1 MGCNPPFVKENTFQP
16 LPLGFGFLFDTLFK
30 HISFLLYF
38 IFHHTCCACGV
49 FFACTT
55 ANPHTHRA
63 MTIRVVITN
72 TIHFFLSS
80 SKFIIYLHIFYF
92 GRRVALGLSS
102 LTTLLEGV
110 VTNRISLFGSK
121 SSDELHPPPR
131 TWIFLNIGYMKFLNN
146 NLPYSVNQDINPT

>member
-1 MGCNPPFVKENTFQP
+1 MGNNCSPLIANAFHP
-16 LPLGFGFLFDTLFK
+16 LPSGFGLIFDTLSK
-30 HISFLLYF
+30 HISFPLYWF
-38 IFHHTCCACGV
+38 CRHVCCARGV

-63 MTIRVVITN
+63 MTIRVVTTN

-121 SSDELHPPPR
+121 SSGELHPPSR
-131 TWIFLNIGYMKFLNN
+131 TWIFLNIGYMKFLNSF
-146 NLPYSVNQDINPT
+146 LPYTPNQDINPV